1 MDYDQEEENGTFTLR
16 IKSRSGKFNRFVSL
30 NFSHK
35 SKECRGHFY
44 VILTPSRMTDRSVIL
59 KYSLTHSLSSFAS
72 INHSLT
78 NLFL

>member
-35 SKECRGHFY
+35 SKECRGHF
-44 VILTPSRMTDRSVIL
+44 PCHPNAFSHDRSERHFKIFIDTFTIIFCFD
-59 KYSLTHSLSSFAS
+59 KSLPD
-72 INHSLT
+72 
-78 NLFL
+78 